1 MNTIDN
7 GEIVVNY
14 TINARILT
22 WHKTWKLRVK
32 ERLVTSYC
40 TITHGSLVYII
51 VLCTTIAG

>member
-1 MNTIDN
+1 MDTVDN

-22 WHKTWKLRVK
+22 WHETWKLKVRG
-32 ERLVTSYC
+32 RLVTSYS

-51 VLCTTIAG
+51 ALCTTISG